1 MFDDP
6 NFFPFLQHD
15 SWKGADSCLT
25 RPLVAPPGDLLIAYG
40 IAGESQNRYLTHQ
53 AQEESGYSAEDM
65 HDQAVNNLRQRHGKI
80 PWAPVTIG
88 GEDVLLRTGD
98 PVISSDVLNPR
109 GMKKLSGA
117 FGGKTVY
124 LGIPSVFTVV
134 ASDDPEL
141 LGGIVHGLHREAVK
155 EKAGPLSVQV
165 YALVDGNIDHAH
177 EPDDEVRTVAP
188 IEAAKFIKLVVEGVA
203 AVAVVMSRARG
214 ESDASASTTLWPA
227 FLRKLGSLSPALA
240 PLSEATAETFATA
253 LTSLASHPRPIIG
266 VRTLATLT
274 RHGLPPDD
282 GRRVASAAIASAL
295 ALGQAGT
302 GFFGV
307 GRSLPKHLRLPLWG
321 LAGILGTDIP

>member
-15 SWKGADSCLT
+15 SWKGASACLV
-25 RPLVAPPGDLLIAYG
+25 RPLVPAPGDLLITYG
-40 IAGESQNRYLTHQ
+40 IAGENQNRYLTQQ

-80 PWAPVTIG
+80 PWSPVTIG

-117 FGGKTVY
+117 FAGKTVY

-134 ASDDPEL
+134 ASDDPDL
-141 LGGIVHGLHREAVK
+141 LGGIVQGLHREAVK
-155 EKAGPLSVQV
+155 EKAGALSAQV
-165 YALVDGNIDHAH
+165 YALVDGAIDHAH
-177 EPDDEVRTVAP
+177 EDEKVQTIAP
-188 IEAAKFIKLVVEGVA
+188 IEPAKFIKLVIEGIAGVA
-203 AVAVVMSRARG
+203 VSMARARG
-214 ESDASASTTLWPA
+214 ADDSSATTALWPA

-240 PLSEATAETFATA
+240 PLTEATPEDFATA
-253 LTSLASHPRPIIG
+253 VTSLTSHQRPIAA
-266 VRTLATLT
+266 VRTLAKLA

-282 GRRVASAAIASAL
+282 GRRLANAAVGAAL
-295 ALGQAGT
+295 SFGQAGT

-321 LAGILGTDIP
+321 LAGLLGGDVP